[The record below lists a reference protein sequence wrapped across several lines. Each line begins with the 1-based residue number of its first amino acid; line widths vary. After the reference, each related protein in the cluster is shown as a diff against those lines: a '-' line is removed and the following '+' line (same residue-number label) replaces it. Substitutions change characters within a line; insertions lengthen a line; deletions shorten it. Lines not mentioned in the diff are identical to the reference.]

1 MSVANLTRRVSAL
14 RAGVARR
21 VINPPLGIKRP
32 GIRLFADPIQAIESD
47 LTATVLVLAAGGSR
61 AAIVACDLCAIPVSV
76 VDRLRR
82 RIAAVLDTT
91 VEHVLINESH
101 THSGPALPEFIP
113 EPPEQAALQQAY
125 QDEMEQA
132 VVEAAQEAGG
142 TLQAAR
148 IGAGWGECAIA
159 AYRRERGPDGTDH
172 LGEVPGAP
180 TDPSVGVVRVDDL
193 GGRPIATLF
202 SYGCHPVTMGPHS
215 HVASSDFPGAARA
228 VVEAALGGTALF
240 LQACG
245 GNINPVTGIGAEV
258 DCRDNKD
265 RIGAMLGGEVVKVAA
280 GIRTHVRRGAKRPI
294 DTLASVSVWP
304 WEPVRGESESTVA
317 VAERTL
323 DLDFVDLPSAEKAQ
337 AIHDRWHRELAEA
350 ESGGGHHWDVAIAR
364 RFAHWSERLVVAVR
378 DGAPRFPMPVQVL
391 RVDDIAWLGIGAE
404 VFFETG
410 LAIKGRSPLAHTQVL
425 GYSAGLRCYLPRA
438 EDYPDGGW
446 DIDARYAVPDLFFQR
461 TACRWRCAPIQ
472 RIGCQR
478 RRWSCCTR
486 SPAADPAGDPTDG
499 RRTRA
504 RGVARACVEHL
515 RRELPRIPIGSGRAS
530 RHRVHTGNSPQEI
543 PPNRHLPDSR
553 SGPCTSPI
561 AALRADTSD
570 RTKQAGVEIA
580 YRSSRHLSRSFSSQS
595 ATWLDCQ

>member
-14 RAGVARR
+14 RAGVVRR

-82 RIAAVLDTT
+82 SIAAVLDTT
-91 VEHVLINESH
+91 VEHVLVNESH

-113 EPPEQAALQQAY
+113 EPAEQAALQQAY
-125 QDEMEQA
+125 QDEMEEA
-132 VVEAAQEAGG
+132 VVQAAQEAGG

-148 IGAGWGECAIA
+148 IGAGWGECTIA

-180 TDPSVGVVRVDDL
+180 TDPSVGVVRVDDP

-215 HVASSDFPGAARA
+215 HVASSDFPGAARD
-228 VVEAALGGTALF
+228 VVEGALGGTALF

-337 AIHDRWHRELAEA
+337 AIHDRWHRELAQA

-364 RFAHWSERLVVAVR
+364 RFAHWSQRLVVAVR
-378 DGAPRFPMPVQVL
+378 DGAPGFPMPVQVL

-410 LAIKGRSPLAHTQVL
+410 LAIKERSPLAHTQVL

-446 DIDARYAVPDLFFQR
+446 DIDARYAVPDLFFQAYSMPVALR
-461 TACRWRCAPIQ
+461 PDSADRV
-472 RIGCQR
+472 
-478 RRWSCCTR
+478 S
-486 SPAADPAGDPTDG
+486 AAS
-499 RRTRA
+499 
-504 RGVARACVEHL
+504 L
-515 RRELPRIPIGSGRAS
+515 ELL
-530 RHRVHTGNSPQEI
+530 QEI
-543 PPNRHLPDSR
+543 
-553 SGPCTSPI
+553 
-561 AALRADTSD
+561 
-570 RTKQAGVEIA
+570 AGG
-580 YRSSRHLSRSFSSQS
+580 
-595 ATWLDCQ
+595 

>member
-1 MSVANLTRRVSAL
+1 MSAL

-21 VINPPLGIKRP
+21 VINPPFGIKRP

-76 VDRLRR
+76 VDRLRL

-91 VEHVLINESH
+91 VDHVLVNESH

-113 EPPEQAALQQAY
+113 EPAEQAAVQQAY
-125 QDEMEQA
+125 QDEMEEA
-132 VVEAAQEAGG
+132 VVQAAQQAGA
-142 TLQAAR
+142 TLQPAR
-148 IGAGWGECAIA
+148 IGAGWGECGIG
-159 AYRRERGPDGTDH
+159 AYRRDRLPDGTDH
-172 LGEVPGAP
+172 LGEVAGAP

-228 VVEAALGGTALF
+228 VVEGALGGTALF

-304 WEPVRGESESTVA
+304 WEPVLGESESTLAA
-317 VAERTL
+317 VERTL
-323 DLDFVDLPSAEKAQ
+323 ELDFVELPPARKAQ
-337 AIHDRWHRELAEA
+337 EIHDHWHRELAEA
-350 ESGGGHHWDVAIAR
+350 ESAGGHHWDVAIAK
-364 RFAHWSERLVVAVR
+364 RFAHWAERLVAAVR
-378 DGAPRFPMPVQVL
+378 DGSPRFPMPVQVL
-391 RVDDIAWLGIGAE
+391 RVGDVAWVGVGAE

-410 LAIKGRSPLAHTQVL
+410 LTIKASSPISHTQVL
-425 GYSAGLRCYLPRA
+425 GYSAGCRTYLPRA
-438 EDYPDGGW
+438 EDYPEGGW
-446 DIDARYAVPDLFFQR
+446 DIDARYAVPDLFFQ
-461 TACRWRCAPIQ
+461 AYSMP
-472 RIGCQR
+472 
-478 RRWSCCTR
+478 
-486 SPAADPAGDPTDG
+486 
-499 RRTRA
+499 
-504 RGVARACVEHL
+504 VAL
-515 RRELPRIPIGSGRAS
+515 R
-530 RHRVHTGNSPQEI
+530 
-543 PPNRHLPDSR
+543 PDSADR
-553 SGPCTSPI
+553 VTE
-561 AALRADTSD
+561 AALELLREA
-570 RTKQAGVEIA
+570 AVG
-580 YRSSRHLSRSFSSQS
+580 
-595 ATWLDCQ
+595 

>member
-1 MSVANLTRRVSAL
+1 MSAL

-21 VINPPLGIKRP
+21 LINPPLGIKRP

-47 LTATVLVLAAGGSR
+47 LTATVLVLAAGDSR

-91 VEHVLINESH
+91 VDHVLVNESH

-113 EPPEQAALQQAY
+113 EPPEQEAVQQAY
-125 QDEMEQA
+125 QDTMEEA
-132 VVEAAQEAGG
+132 VVQAAQEAGA
-142 TLQAAR
+142 TLQPAR

-159 AYRRERGPDGTDH
+159 AYRRERRADGSDH
-172 LGEVPGAP
+172 LAEVPGAP

-228 VVEAALGGTALF
+228 VVEGALGGTALF

-265 RIGAMLGGEVVKVAA
+265 RIGAMLGGEVVEVAA

-304 WEPVRGESESTVA
+304 WEPVRGESDCALAAS
-317 VAERTL
+317 ERTL
-323 DLDFVDLPSAEKAQ
+323 NLDFIELPSPEKAQ
-337 AIHDRWHRELAEA
+337 SIHDHWHRELAEA
-350 ESGGGHHWDVAIAR
+350 QSAGGHRWDVEIAK
-364 RFAHWSERLVVAVR
+364 RFAHWSERLVAAVR
-378 DGAPRFPMPVQVL
+378 DGAPRFPMPVQIL
-391 RVDDIAWLGIGAE
+391 RVDDIAWVGIGAE

-410 LAIKGRSPLAHTQVL
+410 LTIKASSPIAHTQVL
-425 GYSAGLRCYLPRA
+425 GFSAGCRTYLPRA

-446 DIDARYAVPDLFFQR
+446 DIDARYAVPDLFFQAYSLPVALR
-461 TACRWRCAPIQ
+461 PDSAERVTAAALDLLQ
-472 RIGCQR
+472 QAAQQ
-478 RRWSCCTR
+478 TR
-486 SPAADPAGDPTDG
+486 SSIGTAG
-499 RRTRA
+499 
-504 RGVARACVEHL
+504 
-515 RRELPRIPIGSGRAS
+515 
-530 RHRVHTGNSPQEI
+530 GNP
-543 PPNRHLPDSR
+543 
-553 SGPCTSPI
+553 
-561 AALRADTSD
+561 
-570 RTKQAGVEIA
+570 
-580 YRSSRHLSRSFSSQS
+580 
-595 ATWLDCQ
+595 